1 MPTRSRRLGP
11 RQTCLLHPDREAAA
25 LCMGCGQAFC
35 RECVTEHDLRMLCAD
50 CLARE
55 AAALRAKPR
64 KRRSLVP
71 YTLLQALA
79 GLFLL
84 WFTAYLAGRVLLATP
99 SDFHEGTVWKSLLHD

>member
-1 MPTRSRRLGP
+1 MPARSRRLGP
-11 RQTCLLHPDREAAA
+11 RQTCLLHPD
-25 LCMGCGQAFC
+25 
-35 RECVTEHDLRMLCAD
+35 
-50 CLARE
+50 RE

-79 GLFLL
+79 GLLLL

-99 SDFHEGTVWKSLLHD
+99 SDFHEGTVWKSLLPD